1 MRFFLLLPIAVL
13 CLLPSLPERLT
24 TLTAQEPAEEE
35 GPLAHSMKE
44 LKRGL
49 RAMRGLMA
57 DPEATVDAVEQLRA
71 MEQAVLEGFAF
82 SPAPF
87 GELSAIELR
96 TWDVRF
102 RRSLLSLA
110 DQFCAVELALLEGKY
125 QEAQA
130 LYKELGKFKK
140 AGHGIFKAD

>member
-1 MRFFLLLPIAVL
+1 MDGVFDAFW
-13 CLLPSLPERLT
+13 
-24 TLTAQEPAEEE
+24 E
-35 GPLAHSMKE
+35 GST
-44 LKRGL
+44 L
-49 RAMRGLMA
+49 RAQNSAVDNDYLLAEAA

-102 RRSLLSLA
+102 RRSLLALA
-110 DQFCAVELALLEGKY
+110 DQFCAVELALLEGKH
-125 QEAQA
+125 QEAQT
-130 LYKELGKFKK
+130 LYRELGKLKK
-140 AGHGIFKAD
+140 SGHGIFKAD